1 MKRRPSMALDSP
13 VVNLAISSSM
23 HFFKAMV
30 GLVRSPT
37 STLREEEAIGN
48 KQQGRG
54 KEERV
59 NRGEGFVF

>member
-1 MKRRPSMALDSP
+1 MALDSP

-23 HFFKAMV
+23 HIFKAVV
-30 GLVRSPT
+30 GLIRSPA

-59 NRGEGFVF
+59 KRGEGFVF

>member
-1 MKRRPSMALDSP
+1 MALDSST
-13 VVNLAISSSM
+13 VNLAISSSI
-23 HFFKAMV
+23 HLFKAMV
-30 GLVRSPT
+30 GLIRSPA
-37 STLREEEAIGN
+37 STIREEESFGS